1 METATH
7 DFQSHYLNT
16 VQYLRSALIEA
27 YQSIGADTDSPR
39 EAARQL
45 NLDKNL
51 TWKISR
57 IIKAEADAS
66 IASNIPGPAG
76 VEKILSGLENA
87 GTPAR
92 IVDRVKSAFDGFS
105 AMVELH
111 TTDRA
116 SLELMLDSWV
126 ENGSDPLE
134 KSRKLAYQGN
144 SGIWGIQAA
153 CRLSCHILAP
163 TKSDPSILDYVQ
175 VGGFVNVQRLRPI
188 PAWPLLRLRA
198 FNDDGSPAAANMEP
212 LVENPDPEAPL
223 LLREFFAGNHP
234 SVHLLRDD
242 RGIVYELEDGPVG
255 RTGVFSAYYGYID
268 RAVLTRY
275 RDEHN
280 QLGELL
286 SIVNTP
292 IETFVFDLLVH
303 RDMAEQINP
312 RALVYGRASGL
323 MDDHERRDERLL
335 LPLTEEVRPLR
346 PGLSSLATPL
356 VPRYP
361 ELVSTAFERGG
372 WNIADFS
379 GWRLMLRFP
388 PMPSTVSVRFELP
401 ERGN

>member
-1 METATH
+1 MDTATH

-27 YQSIGADTDSPR
+27 YQSIDADTDSPR

-45 NLDKNL
+45 HLDKNL

-76 VEKILSGLENA
+76 IDKIISGLEQA

-92 IVDRVKSAFDGFS
+92 IIDRVKNAFDGFS
-105 AMVELH
+105 QMVELH

-116 SLELMLDSWV
+116 SLELMLDSWI

-163 TKSDPSILDYVQ
+163 NPAQPALLDYVQ

-198 FNDDGSPAAANMEP
+198 FNDDGSPATANMEP
-212 LVENPDPEAPL
+212 LAESPDPAAPL

-255 RTGVFSAYYGYID
+255 RTGIFSAYYGYID
-268 RAVLTRY
+268 RGALTRY
-275 RDEHN
+275 RDNHN
-280 QLGELL
+280 QIGELL

-303 RDMAEQINP
+303 KDMADQIDP
-312 RALVYGRASGL
+312 KALVYGRASGL

-335 LPLTEEVRPLR
+335 LPLTEELR
-346 PGLSSLATPL
+346 TMRAGLSGLATPL

-361 ELVSTAFERGG
+361 ELVATAFERGG
-372 WNIADFS
+372 WDLADFS
-379 GWRLMLRFP
+379 GWRLMLPFP
-388 PMPSTVSVRFELP
+388 PMPSTVSVRFKLP
-401 ERGN
+401 DSAR